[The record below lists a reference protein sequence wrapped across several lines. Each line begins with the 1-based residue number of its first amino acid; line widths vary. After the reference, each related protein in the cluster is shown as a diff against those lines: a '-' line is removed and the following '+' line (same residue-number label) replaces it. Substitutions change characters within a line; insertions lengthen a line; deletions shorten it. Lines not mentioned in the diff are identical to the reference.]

1 MAIHIKCNKINLQ
14 TYKCLQYNYST
25 AWYFLNCF
33 QQIIPFSNITNKEL
47 LEINQGKNIK
57 FKAITKKP
65 PSSEHS
71 LIDHLN
77 RAMDDPDSALNCNK
91 YFEPNE
97 MTNLMVDHSKSLS
110 FFHLNISSL
119 PFHFEEFSTLLSENK
134 LHFDIL
140 GILESRL
147 KSDKAPITSIQL
159 PNYNTEYKTTQ
170 SSNGGTL
177 LCIKKASSTNLE
189 KIFKY
194 IKPNNYNLHS
204 LKLRKTTKVF
214 L

>member
-1 MAIHIKCNKINLQ
+1 MTVNYPCKICQKAVAKNHCAIQCDNCNLWVHIKRNKINLQ

-25 AWYFLNCF
+25 AWYCLNCS
-33 QQIIPFSNITNKEL
+33 QQIIPFSNITNKL

-65 PSSEHS
+65 PPSEHS

-77 RAMDDPDSALNCNK
+77 RAMDDPDSPLNCNK

-97 MTNLMVDHSKSLS
+97 MSNLMVDHSKSLS

-119 PFHFEEFSTLLSENK
+119 PFHFEEFFTLLSENK

-140 GILESRL
+140 GISESHL
-147 KSDKAPITSIQL
+147 KPDKAPITSI
-159 PNYNTEYKTTQ
+159 NYQTITQNTQQPRAAMVVLY
-170 SSNGGTL
+170 
-177 LCIKKASSTNLE
+177 
-189 KIFKY
+189 Y
-194 IKPNNYNLHS
+194 I
-204 LKLRKTTKVF
+204 
-214 L
+214 